1 MKILP
6 IKSINAKHIPYI
18 QVKNGKTS
26 NITDYSNQNAKSNMP
41 LNGSALLIYFGAAK
55 SAEDKLEDFKIRE
68 LTDEEFKAK
77 KAKIMSNKNK
87 FGPFWNISEDMLTKY
102 NVQLFEYMY
111 EDCKGLTSDYPTHKD
126 LEKENNLELY
136 NEYMRL
142 QCGHHCVPVETKEQ
156 AQVILKMMKMPWFF
170 AADSDYAYALNN
182 AGYNI
187 KGKKS
192 AEIKNVKLKMLDA
205 LEKNREKYEDCS
217 SYQRKNICEMIAD
230 VTTYRGLNIA
240 RKMINNPE
248 LLDIDHLD
256 IEVRNFF
263 KRISANKEQAKIA
276 SEIIDKVVKK
286 PELFEKEHF
295 ARALSIML
303 AFTNNTCQKDLGL
316 AFLDNPALFEY
327 EDFVL
332 NMPGIICDFPSSEK
346 AEDIE
351 TRKDV
356 FETLDYYKKNP
367 ELLKNQQ
374 PYKDPDFVYALT
386 HYCKYPGAIYYK
398 DGSIG
403 LPGLTLTL
411 DF

>member
-1 MKILP
+1 
-6 IKSINAKHIPYI
+6 
-18 QVKNGKTS
+18 
-26 NITDYSNQNAKSNMP
+26 
-41 LNGSALLIYFGAAK
+41 
-55 SAEDKLEDFKIRE
+55 
-68 LTDEEFKAK
+68 
-77 KAKIMSNKNK
+77 
-87 FGPFWNISEDMLTKY
+87 
-102 NVQLFEYMY
+102 
-111 EDCKGLTSDYPTHKD
+111 
-126 LEKENNLELY
+126 
-136 NEYMRL
+136 
-142 QCGHHCVPVETKEQ
+142 
-156 AQVILKMMKMPWFF
+156 MPWFF

-192 AEIKNVKLKMLDA
+192 AEIKNVKLKMLDE
-205 LEKNREKYEDCS
+205 LEKNRKNYEECTYD
-217 SYQRKNICEMIAD
+217 QRANICEMIAN

-240 RKMINNPE
+240 RKMINNSK

-256 IEVRNFF
+256 IDVRNFF
-263 KRISANKEQAKIA
+263 KRISENKDQAKIA
-276 SEIIDKVVKK
+276 SEIIDEVVKN

-303 AFTNNTCQKDLGL
+303 AFTNNTCQKDLEL

-332 NMPGIICDFPSSEK
+332 NLPGIICDFPSSEN